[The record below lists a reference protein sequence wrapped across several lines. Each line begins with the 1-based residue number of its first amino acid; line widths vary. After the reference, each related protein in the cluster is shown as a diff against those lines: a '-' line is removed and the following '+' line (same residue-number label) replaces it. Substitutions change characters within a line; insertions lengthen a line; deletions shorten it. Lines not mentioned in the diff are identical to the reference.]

1 MVRVKP
7 NILVADDDE
16 LIAASLRRALIYE
29 GYRVEVA
36 NDGVAALKSALE
48 HRPDLVVLDVMMP
61 GLDGIEVC
69 RRL

>member
-16 LIAASLRRALIYE
+16 LITASLRRALIYE

-36 NDGVAALKSALE
+36 NDGVGGTQVGTRTQA
-48 HRPDLVVLDVMMP
+48 
-61 GLDGIEVC
+61 
-69 RRL
+69 